1 MENVLVTI
9 FGLIV
14 AAAAG
19 QIIIPNILLISM
31 RKRLFDIP
39 DARKVHKHPVPRLGG
54 VSFFPV
60 ILFVMCITTVLR
72 LHIGVLPNI
81 FFTAS
86 IATEMLCM
94 IAGLTML
101 YLVGIADDLIGVRY
115 RQKFVVQIAAA
126 ALLPVA
132 GLYINDF
139 YGLLF
144 INEITPFIGIP
155 LTMLLTVFITNAIN
169 LIDGI
174 DGLSSGLCLV
184 ALTMLGIFFTYS
196 QLWIYV
202 LLAVS
207 CIGVLSTFFLY
218 NVFGKAERG
227 RKIFMGDTGSLT
239 LGYILS
245 FLIVKFCMS
254 VDGYEAIAGG
264 SPLVIAFSVLLVP
277 CLDVCR
283 VVLGR
288 IRRKANPFK
297 PDKTHIHHKFLA
309 MGFSATHSMLIIQ
322 LMSTTFIV
330 VTAAL
335 VYAGVNATLIFALD
349 IVVWVALNLWFSRII
364 RRRQA
369 KGLCQ

>member
-1 MENVLVTI
+1 MENLLVTI
-9 FGLIV
+9 FGLII

-19 QIIIPNILLISM
+19 QLIIPNILLISM
-31 RKRLFDIP
+31 RKRLFDMP
-39 DARKVHKHPVPRLGG
+39 DQRKVHKHPVPRLGG

-72 LHIGVLPNI
+72 LHIGTLPNI
-81 FFTAS
+81 FFTAD
-86 IATEMLCM
+86 IATEMLCL

-101 YLVGIADDLIGVRY
+101 YLLGIADDLIGVRY
-115 RQKFVVQIAAA
+115 RQKFVVQIASA
-126 ALLPVA
+126 ALFPLA
-132 GLYINDF
+132 GLYIHDF

-144 INEITPFIGIP
+144 INELSPFIGIP

-184 ALTMLGIFFTYS
+184 ALTMLGLFFAYT
-196 QLWIYV
+196 QLWMYT
-202 LLAVS
+202 LLSIA

-239 LGYILS
+239 MGYILS
-245 FLIVKFCMS
+245 FLIVKFCMTF
-254 VDGYEAIAGG
+254 DGYESSAGG
-264 SPLVIAFSVLLVP
+264 SPLVIAFSILLVP

-288 IRRKANPFK
+288 IRRKAHPFK

-309 MGFSATHSMLIIQ
+309 MGFNARRSLIIIQ
-322 LMSTTFIV
+322 FMSTSFIII
-330 VTAAL
+330 TATL
-335 VYAGVNATLIFALD
+335 VYVGMNSTLIFALD
-349 IVVWVALNLWFSRII
+349 IIVWIALNLWFSRII

-369 KGLCQ
+369 QG

>member
-1 MENVLVTI
+1 MENI
-9 FGLIV
+9 FINLLGLII
-14 AAAAG
+14 AAIAG
-19 QIIIPNILLISM
+19 RWIIPNILLISM

-39 DARKVHKHPVPRLGG
+39 DARKVHKFPVPRLGG

-60 ILFVMCITTVLR
+60 ILFVMCITTVIR
-72 LHIGVLPNI
+72 LHIGSLPNA
-81 FFTAS
+81 FFTTN
-86 IATEMLCM
+86 IANEMLCL

-115 RQKFVVQIAAA
+115 RQKFIVQIVSA
-126 ALLPVA
+126 ALFPLV
-132 GLYINDF
+132 GLYINNF
-139 YGLLF
+139 YGLFF
-144 INEITPFIGIP
+144 IDQITPFIGIP
-155 LTMLLTVFITNAIN
+155 LTILLTVFITNAIN

-184 ALTMLGIFFTYS
+184 ALTMLGLFFAYN
-196 QLWIYV
+196 QLWMYV
-202 LLAVS
+202 LLTVS

-245 FLIVKFCMS
+245 FLIVKLCMQ
-254 VDGYEAIAGG
+254 VDEAEIPAGG
-264 SPLVIAFSVLLVP
+264 SPLVIAFSILLVP

-288 IRRKANPFK
+288 IRRKAHPFK

-309 MGFSATHSMLIIQ
+309 MGFTASRALILIQIMSAA
-322 LMSTTFIV
+322 FIV
-330 VTAAL
+330 VTTILAYL
-335 VYAGVNATLIFALD
+335 GMNATIIFALD
-349 IVVWVALNLWFSRII
+349 VMVWVALNLWFSKII
-364 RRRQA
+364 RRRNQQQA
-369 KGLCQ
+369 

>member
-1 MENVLVTI
+1 MENILVTLL
-9 FGLIV
+9 GLVI

-19 QIIIPNILLISM
+19 RWIIPHILLISM
-31 RKRLFDIP
+31 RKRLFDMP
-39 DARKVHKHPVPRLGG
+39 DKRKVHKYPVPRLGG

-60 ILFVMCITTVLR
+60 ILFVMCIITVIR
-72 LHIGVLPNI
+72 LHIGVLPND
-81 FFTAS
+81 FFTLN
-86 IATEMLCM
+86 IVIEVLCL

-115 RQKFVVQIAAA
+115 RQKFFVQIVSA
-126 ALLPVA
+126 ALFPIA
-132 GLYINDF
+132 GLYINNF

-144 INEITPFIGIP
+144 INELTPFIGIP
-155 LTMLLTVFITNAIN
+155 FTILLTVFITNAIN

-184 ALTMLGIFFTYS
+184 ALTMLGLFFAYN
-196 QLWIYV
+196 QLWMFA

-207 CIGVLSTFFLY
+207 GIGILSTFFLY

-245 FLIVKFCMS
+245 FLVVKYCMQ
-254 VDGYEAIAGG
+254 VDNAEVPTGG
-264 SPLVIAFSVLLVP
+264 SPLVIAFSILLVP

-288 IRRKANPFK
+288 IRRKAHPFK

-309 MGFSATHSMLIIQ
+309 MGFSASRSLILIQ
-322 LMSTTFIV
+322 LMSFAFIV
-330 VTAAL
+330 VTTVLAYL
-335 VYAGVNATLIFALD
+335 GMNATLIFILD
-349 IVVWVALNLWFSRII
+349 VVVWVALNMWFSKII
-364 RRRQA
+364 RRRSQQQ
-369 KGLCQ
+369 G